1 MRWRKA
7 SASGNGACVEVAAEW
22 HKASVSGASGCVE
35 VKELAGA
42 VFVRDS
48 KNQDGPVLR
57 FNEREWLAFLDGAK
71 NGEFDL

>member
-22 HKASVSGASGCVE
+22 HKASASNTGGCVE
-35 VKELAGA
+35 VKQLADA
-42 VFVRDS
+42 VLVRDS
-48 KNQDGPVLR
+48 KNQDGPTLR
-57 FNEREWLAFLDGAK
+57 FNEQEWLAFLDGAK